1 VQRGK
6 ITLDELAALIRDEAI
21 DTVVTAVTD
30 MQGRLVGKRVTG
42 SHFLEH
48 CLDHGT
54 HFCTYLLAT
63 DMDLN
68 TPDGF
73 ASMNWETGYGD
84 YLARPD
90 WSTLRMIPWLEKT
103 ALVLCDTVDEA
114 SDQLIEVAPRTI
126 LQRQAERA
134 QAMGFTPNMATEL
147 EFYVFR
153 ETFDSA
159 KARNYQDLER
169 FGWYNEDYRHRLS

>member
-1 VQRGK
+1 
-6 ITLDELAALIRDEAI
+6 
-21 DTVVTAVTD
+21 
-30 MQGRLVGKRVTG
+30 
-42 SHFLEH
+42 
-48 CLDHGT
+48 
-54 HFCTYLLAT
+54 
-63 DMDLN
+63 
-68 TPDGF
+68 
-73 ASMNWETGYGD
+73 
-84 YLARPD
+84 
-90 WSTLRMIPWLEKT
+90 MIPWLEKT

-134 QAMGFTPNMATEL
+134 QVMGFTPNMATEL